1 LESEPDLGYSRGVIR
16 LPLCILALIAVAMT
30 SLAAADKQW
39 QTGTWGDV
47 GTKRQIVDFGP
58 GASPFGGGRTSAPSM
73 RAMADVRTYVIE
85 TEDLHLELKDVVAVG
100 RRSIEATP
108 GTPVTFALQK
118 NKVYVRDPDG
128 TEHTL
133 RVTKK
138 VAAAKSKR

>member
-1 LESEPDLGYSRGVIR
+1 MLAPILGIVM
-16 LPLCILALIAVAMT
+16 AVAIAA
-30 SLAAADKQW
+30 AAADKQW
-39 QTGTWGDV
+39 QTGTWGEV

-58 GASPFGGGRTSAPSM
+58 GASPFGGGRTSSPSM

-100 RRSIEATP
+100 RRTVDATP
-108 GTPVTFALQK
+108 GTAVTFALHK
-118 NKVYVRDPDG
+118 NTVYTRDPDG

-138 VAAAKSKR
+138 VVAKPKR

>member
-1 LESEPDLGYSRGVIR
+1 VSARATLLIGA
-16 LPLCILALIAVAMT
+16 ILAIGIGA
-30 SLAAADKQW
+30 SAADKQW
-39 QTGTWGDV
+39 QTGTWGEI

-85 TEDLHLELKDVVAVG
+85 TDALHLELKDVVAVG
-100 RRSIEATP
+100 RRTVDAMT
-108 GTPVTFALQK
+108 GAPVTFALQK
-118 NKVYVRDPDG
+118 NTVYIRDADG

-138 VAAAKSKR
+138 IAVKPKQ

>member
-1 LESEPDLGYSRGVIR
+1 MLAPILGIVM
-16 LPLCILALIAVAMT
+16 AVAIAA
-30 SLAAADKQW
+30 AAADKQW
-39 QTGTWGDV
+39 QTGTWGEV

-58 GASPFGGGRTSAPSM
+58 GASPFGGGRTSSPSM

-100 RRSIEATP
+100 RRTVDATP
-108 GTPVTFALQK
+108 GTPVTFALHK
-118 NKVYVRDPDG
+118 NTVYIRDPDG

-138 VAAAKSKR
+138 VVAKPKR

>member
-1 LESEPDLGYSRGVIR
+1 MLAPILGIVM
-16 LPLCILALIAVAMT
+16 AVAIAA
-30 SLAAADKQW
+30 AAADKQW
-39 QTGTWGDV
+39 QTGTWGEV

-58 GASPFGGGRTSAPSM
+58 GASPFGGGRTSSPSM

-100 RRSIEATP
+100 RRTVDATP
-108 GTPVTFALQK
+108 GTPVTFALHK
-118 NKVYVRDPDG
+118 NTVYTRDPDG

-138 VAAAKSKR
+138 VVAKPKR